1 MTNVLIATATYGNAM
16 RPETRTSVQAQVFAG
31 QWRWYQ
37 SRHNPYPAPDRR
49 NYLAQYEHI
58 REKVL
63 AEGYDAVL
71 LVEHDMEIP
80 PDALQKLWDTGAQ
93 VAYGV
98 YLLRH
103 GANVLNTYEYI
114 GEKNVG
120 ESLTFSPRKME
131 AARKQGVVRV
141 SGVGFGCTLIRR
153 ETLERVPF
161 RSNEKGTAAPD
172 VPFAQ
177 DVLAAGIESV
187 AHFGVLCGHWQVY
200 RMIYPFKDGVEPTQ
214 LVVALQSV
222 NIMVNSQSYPLRAGQ
237 EYHLPVSAVPDLARA
252 GYVQMREES
261 QEGKGRIAIP
271 RSVDENIQRT
281 SNNAAAQPDKP
292 KRAKR
297 QRLAANAAD

>member
-16 RPETRTSVQAQVFAG
+16 RPETRTSVQATVFAG
-31 QWRWYQ
+31 KWRWYQ

-49 NYLAQYEHI
+49 NYLAQYAHI
-58 REKVL
+58 REKTL

-80 PDALQKLWDTGAQ
+80 PDALQKLWGTGAQ

-141 SGVGFGCTLIRR
+141 SGVAFGCTLIRR

-172 VPFAQ
+172 IPFAQ

-200 RMIYPFKDGVEPTQ
+200 RMIYPFKDGIEPTQ
-214 LVVALQSV
+214 LVTAKQAV
-222 NIMVNSQSYPLRAGQ
+222 NIMVNSQSYPLRVDE
-237 EYHLPVSAVPDLARA
+237 EYHLPISQVPDLVRM
-252 GYVQMREES
+252 GYVTVTEVAI
-261 QEGKGRIAIP
+261 EGKGRIAIP
-271 RSVDENIQRT
+271 ASADKDVQRAPD
-281 SNNAAAQPDKP
+281 NDAAQPDKP

>member
-16 RPETRTSVQAQVFAG
+16 RPETRTSVQATVFAG
-31 QWRWYQ
+31 KWRWYQ

-103 GANVLNTYEYI
+103 GANVLNTYEYV
-114 GEKNVG
+114 GERNVG
-120 ESLTFSPRKME
+120 ESLTFSPRKQA
-131 AARKQGVVRV
+131 AARAQGVVQV
-141 SGVGFGCTLIRR
+141 SGVGFGCTLIRADV
-153 ETLERVPF
+153 LERIPF
-161 RSNEKGTAAPD
+161 RSNEKGSAAPD

-177 DVLAAGIESV
+177 DVLAAGIRSV
-187 AHFGVLCGHWQVY
+187 AHFDVLCGHFQVY
-200 RMIYPFKDGVEPTQ
+200 RMIMPFKDGVEPTQ
-214 LVVALQSV
+214 LVTALQAV
-222 NIMVNSQSYPLRAGQ
+222 NIMVNSQSYPLRVGE
-237 EYHLPVSAVPDLARA
+237 EYHLPISQVPDLVRV
-252 GYVQMREES
+252 GYVQIQEVAK
-261 QEGKGRIAIP
+261 EGKGRIAIP
-271 RSVDENIQRT
+271 ASADKDIQRPPED
-281 SNNAAAQPDKP
+281 AAAQSDKP
-292 KRAKR
+292 AGARR
-297 QRLAANAAD
+297 RRLAADATD